1 MNLTNLK
8 NWGIKLT
15 SFIFI
20 SNFYSVRRGA
30 HWVVNLRYFDLFIM
44 LVISMSSI
52 ALAAE
57 DPVVEDS
64 DKNKFLNY
72 LDYAF
77 TGVFTVEMILKVRCE
92 FHTLN
97 YQKYKCL
104 FLLSSCLYF
113 FIISTQKINIKKI
126 YNSI

>member
-1 MNLTNLK
+1 
-8 NWGIKLT
+8 
-15 SFIFI
+15 
-20 SNFYSVRRGA
+20 
-30 HWVVNLRYFDLFIM
+30 M

-77 TGVFTVEMILKVRCE
+77 TGVFTVEMILKVS
-92 FHTLN
+92 HHLN
-97 YQKYKCL
+97 
-104 FLLSSCLYF
+104 FPP
-113 FIISTQKINIKKI
+113 
-126 YNSI
+126 